1 MKQGMQVELDKVSF
15 GRIGRNGEPVE
26 VFEGLDLTIRSGW
39 VHSVVGRT
47 GVGKTTLL
55 RLIAGLDTPRSGS
68 IKFTGEQNHPHR
80 TAMVFQDPTL
90 IPWWTTGR
98 NIGTGVEFDPKHRSL
113 YRKIR
118 AFSADRVGLGKV
130 LDRLPGTLSQGMQ
143 TRAGLA
149 RAFAYDAD
157 VMLLDEPFVHL
168 DALTKRRLWEELET
182 SWQLDPRTYVLVTHD
197 IEEAVLLSDRVS
209 VLAGVPARVAETLDL
224 GIPRPRSTELTT
236 TAGFR
241 SAIASVWDALERA
254 ASS

>member
-1 MKQGMQVELDKVSF
+1 MQVELDKVSF
-15 GRIGRNGEPVE
+15 GRTGRDGQPVE
-26 VFEGLDLTIRSGW
+26 VFDDLDLTIRSGS
-39 VHSVVGRT
+39 VHSVVGPT

-55 RLIAGLDTPRSGS
+55 RLIAGLDQPRTGS
-68 IKFTGEQNHPHR
+68 IKFTGEQRHPHR

-98 NIGTGVEFDPKHRSL
+98 NIGTGIEFDPKHRSL

-118 AFSADRVGLGKV
+118 AFSADRVGLGRV

-149 RAFAYDAD
+149 RAFAFDAE

-209 VLAGVPARVAETLDL
+209 VLAGSPARISETVEV
-224 GIPRPRSTELTT
+224 GIPRPRSTEALTSP
-236 TAGFR
+236 GFR
-241 SAIASVWDALERA
+241 SAIADVWDALERGA
-254 ASS
+254 LA